1 MTLPPSNSKAKAV
14 HLGMFRRFAPLLLL
28 IGAAAASA
36 DVPQPVEKTE
46 EHALPLPRWSDQELK
61 TFRDTTPVV
70 NIPSVL
76 LPKNGEVSS
85 DINDLL
91 HTPLS
96 SGPRLDHFF
105 SNHDNE
111 LSPRLQAEDLRLFL
125 PESILGL
132 PTQSQT
138 SSSTALL
145 PTPLSALREVSPE
158 FLAACAQSLPKE
170 YLIDPDLLVPE
181 MQNHDLMRLLEFHA
195 QDARIKL
202 YVLIIAHDQKL
213 PEGTELEKIA
223 SGSLLQSDACLLI
236 YPLGEPWRT
245 RLFVSGSIHNQ
256 ISTGFLSDTI
266 QACLQESL
274 QTSNIHDQLRR
285 YTIHLSTRLF
295 WLQKAL
301 GTSPAKKTA
310 DDQILAELNP
320 AAKAPVVEATAS
332 AISIVI
338 WTSASLL
345 MLVITCLAGRH
356 FLRQLRLKR
365 QRRMWMLSEPETV
378 PRLGGA
384 FTGGGGGMIRYA

>member
-1 MTLPPSNSKAKAV
+1 MAFPYRPPVAIQRGHSLCAALLCLLSGAMA
-14 HLGMFRRFAPLLLL
+14 FAEVPQ
-28 IGAAAASA
+28 SA
-36 DVPQPVEKTE
+36 DKAD
-46 EHALPLPRWSDQELK
+46 EHALPLPRWSEHELK
-61 TFRDTTPVV
+61 TFRDSLPVLNSPGV
-70 NIPSVL
+70 LPPNNKGESVA
-76 LPKNGEVSS
+76 
-85 DINDLL
+85 DINELL
-91 HTPLS
+91 RTPLT

-105 SNHDNE
+105 KQRDSE
-111 LSPRLQAEDLRLFL
+111 LSPRLQAEDMRLFL
-125 PESILGL
+125 PESILGM
-132 PTQSQT
+132 PEQNQ
-138 SSSTALL
+138 SSTAQL
-145 PTPLSALREVSPE
+145 PTPLAALQDVSPE
-158 FLAACAQSLPKE
+158 FLAACQQSLPKE
-170 YLIDPDLLVPE
+170 YLIDPEQLVPE
-181 MQNHDLMRLLEFHA
+181 IQNHDMMRLLEFHA
-195 QDARIKL
+195 RDARIKL
-202 YVLIIAHDQKL
+202 FVLMIAHDQQL
-213 PEGTELEKIA
+213 PEGVELEKIA
-223 SGSLLQSDACLLI
+223 SGSLLKSDACLLI
-236 YPLGEPWRT
+236 YPQGEPWRT
-245 RLFVSGSIHNQ
+245 RLFVSQSIHNQ